1 MLVLDC
7 LRHTRHPTHLSLAE
21 ALEVAA
27 RVGAKRTLLTHLSHE
42 LPHEATSAAL
52 PPGVELAYD
61 GLELPLA

>member
-7 LRHTRHPTHLSLAE
+7 LRHTRHPTHLSLDE
-21 ALEVAA
+21 ALAVAA
-27 RVGAKRTLLTHLSHE
+27 RTGAKRTFLTHLSHE
-42 LPHEATSAAL
+42 LPHEATSATL